1 MQMARSNES
10 QVTLLNIQYSNA
22 GTYRCEVTIE
32 YEFVTDSKEANM
44 SVIDLPVQGPIIVNV
59 QNNYRS
65 NERVSLNCTSSPSR
79 PMARLQWYINGVPA
93 PTQYVRKYVDGS
105 QQTSVSSSPYL
116 RSDTGHW
123 LLKTGRPAVSDE
135 SDMALVGLEFPIES
149 WARQRAAMQVINVT
163 CVALV
168 GDIYKNPTHAK
179 LIVID
184 RNALK
189 PVVANAA
196 AATIRPPAH
205 LAATGGGHS
214 PCYTGYAWFLLVTAS
229 TYRILE

>member
-1 MQMARSNES
+1 
-10 QVTLLNIQYSNA
+10 
-22 GTYRCEVTIE
+22 
-32 YEFVTDSKEANM
+32 
-44 SVIDLPVQGPIIVNV
+44 
-59 QNNYRS
+59 
-65 NERVSLNCTSSPSR
+65 
-79 PMARLQWYINGVPA
+79 
-93 PTQYVRKYVDGS
+93 
-105 QQTSVSSSPYL
+105 
-116 RSDTGHW
+116 
-123 LLKTGRPAVSDE
+123 
-135 SDMALVGLEFPIES
+135 MALVGLEFPIES

-205 LAATGGGHS
+205 LAATGNTFCTLS
-214 PCYTGYAWFLLVTAS
+214 A
-229 TYRILE
+229 